1 VRRRQRSFIAVGVV
15 LSVVCGM
22 IAPTRTA
29 RAQDAA
35 ASNNPD
41 ELKKSLADALNQL
54 KAAQDRKN
62 ELATENEKLKQKLA
76 EQDAQMAELRRQTT
90 EFAAKTWQ
98 FRSQLAAWEAF
109 LQRYPNLLN
118 RWKVFLASDPLSAPT
133 TMPDF
138 EDVTA
143 PTPQSPTISAS
154 E

>member
-1 VRRRQRSFIAVGVV
+1 MRLRSYIAVGVI
-15 LSVVCGM
+15 LSVICGVVT
-22 IAPTRTA
+22 PSEPA
-29 RAQDAA
+29 RGQDAA

-41 ELKKSLADALNQL
+41 ELKKSLADAMNQL

-76 EQDAQMAELRRQTT
+76 EQDQQMAELKRQTT

-109 LQRYPNLLN
+109 LQRYPNLLS

-143 PTPQSPTISAS
+143 PSPQSATISAS

>member
-1 VRRRQRSFIAVGVV
+1 VGVI
-15 LSVVCGM
+15 LSIICGVVTPPG
-22 IAPTRTA
+22 AA
-29 RAQDAA
+29 RGQDAA

-76 EQDAQMAELRRQTT
+76 EQDQQIAELRRQTT
-90 EFAAKTWQ
+90 EFAARTWQ

-118 RWKVFLASDPLSAPT
+118 RWKVFLANDPLSAPT
-133 TMPDF
+133 TMPEF
-138 EDVTA
+138 TDVAPPTA
-143 PTPQSPTISAS
+143 PQSPTFSAS